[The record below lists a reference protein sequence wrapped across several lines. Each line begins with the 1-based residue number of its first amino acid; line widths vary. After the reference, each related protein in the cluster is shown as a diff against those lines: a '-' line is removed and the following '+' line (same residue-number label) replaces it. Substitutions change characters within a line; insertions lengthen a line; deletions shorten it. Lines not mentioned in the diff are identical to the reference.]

1 MNFKYVFL
9 IWGLFFA
16 FLTFGTKLFWLLGIA
31 AVLGIIGGV
40 MSASSEKKEEET
52 PPLDPNK
59 TNDNSSLKLADIDYY
74 DDDDYDDLLDRLDDL
89 EDRLQDLEYEREDA
103 LFEAEMREDEELEIE
118 EQQEKIEKLM
128 EEIKVLKE
136 RNRQLHHAIKRLPRK

>member
-40 MSASSEKKEEET
+40 MSASSKKKEEET

-74 DDDDYDDLLDRLDDL
+74 DDDDYDDLLYRLDDL
-89 EDRLQDLEYEREDA
+89 EDRLQDLEDEREDE
-103 LFEAEMREDEELEIE
+103 LLEEELRELDEQERE
-118 EQQEKIEKLM
+118 EYEEKIESLKR
-128 EEIKVLKE
+128 EVETLKE
-136 RNRQLHHAIKRLPRK
+136 RNRQLHHAIKRIPRK